1 MSTISVAGER
11 HAAAERPRSRERNFS
26 LLLLLQI
33 NSISSPDAR
42 AFCLGNLLLMYVLRT
57 RQAGMQS
64 CGMLPASWMVV
75 SGLQCLPTNST
86 VASWTDRGTT
96 GANHGF
102 RLQAQN
108 VVLHC
113 HCRSWFASEELAVC
127 PSGVVRTVPAIP
139 TVPVGDYSLWVWLK
153 SLDGGV
159 SPRKILRIDP
169 SGGD

>member
-1 MSTISVAGER
+1 MLCLASICLMLSDTSPAIM
-11 HAAAERPRSRERNFS
+11 
-26 LLLLLQI
+26 LLLQI

-113 HCRSWFASEELAVC
+113 HCRSWFASQETC
-127 PSGVVRTVPAIP
+127 
-139 TVPVGDYSLWVWLK
+139 SL
-153 SLDGGV
+153 
-159 SPRKILRIDP
+159 PLRRCADCASDTNGARRRLQPLGMAQEPGRRSITSQD
-169 SGGD
+169 SAD